1 MIPSWLD
8 LSCSLALLPQ
18 NRTYATHVT
27 VFPPSVL
34 RSSSVALR
42 RPAHCTLQLQ
52 FSSFIHQPQAQ
63 ASPRWRKRS
72 TRMRKTSRSCATSS
86 AGRRGRR
93 SGRPSRWTS
102 EYTTSRVSRVRHI
115 HIHVHI
121 LCGTMADLHVPALGS
136 YVHAGLPSCSFILRA
151 F

>member
-27 VFPPSVL
+27 LSF
-34 RSSSVALR
+34 R
-42 RPAHCTLQLQ
+42 RPFFDRHPLRCPLCNFATSIQ
-52 FSSFIHQPQAQ
+52 FIPQAQ

-93 SGRPSRWTS
+93 SGRPSKWTS